1 MQMRTEEAW
10 LELKEFILFC
20 KRENVP
26 SFKLDGFECTIPTHS
41 PSLEKLAA
49 LERDIEQLKQVC
61 SRLMLALEA
70 KQFTGNPATPFANRV
85 KVNAVGSNG

>member
-1 MQMRTEEAW
+1 MRSEDEW

-26 SFKLDGFECTIPTHS
+26 SFKLDGFECTLPPKS
-41 PSLEKLAA
+41 PSQLKLEA
-49 LERDIEQLKQVC
+49 LERDIEKLKEVC
-61 SRLMLALEA
+61 SRMMLALEA

-85 KVNAVGSNG
+85 KVNAVGQNG